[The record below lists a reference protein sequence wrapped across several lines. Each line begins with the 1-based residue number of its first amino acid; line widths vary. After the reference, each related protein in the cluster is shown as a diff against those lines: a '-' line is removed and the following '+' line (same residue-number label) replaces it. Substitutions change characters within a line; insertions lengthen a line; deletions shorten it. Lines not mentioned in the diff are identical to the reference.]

1 MLPDGIGVIY
11 GAKILGTPLRA
22 KLPGI
27 DFASALM
34 AQMGQEGKS
43 VFLLG
48 AKPGVADAAAEKMR
62 ERFPGLVIAGT
73 NDGYFQDD
81 DPVVE
86 KINAAQPDLLLVC
99 LGAPKQELWM
109 QRNAP
114 RLRVGLMAGLGG
126 SLDVFAGNVKRA
138 PKLFQKPDSSGFTGS
153 SKSQRIGRMMKLPKF
168 LFAAIGC
175 KLRGRNTMAKGKL
188 IVLEGIDGSGK
199 SAQYR
204 RLCAR
209 FDEMGMAYHHIVFP
223 RYDQESSAL
232 IRMYLNG
239 AFGAHPSDV
248 NAYAASTFFAV
259 DRYASYRTDWGEIY
273 ENGGL
278 ILSDRYTTSNAIHQG
293 SNCRRRSCRP
303 SLTGC
308 TIWST
313 ARWACRARIW
323 CSIWTWTCRPRSSGC
338 STGRKS
344 RIPRPIFM
352 SRTCP
357 IWKTAC
363 ASAASLPRTM
373 AGRSCRL

>member
-1 MLPDGIGVIY
+1 MRIDVMGVGFDSLTMDEAVARARDLMAERRAAYVVTPNPEIVMLCRDDPAAMQAVQGADLVLPDGIGVIY

-126 SLDVFAGNVKRA
+126 SLDVFA
-138 PKLFQKPDSSGFTGS
+138 
-153 SKSQRIGRMMKLPKF
+153 
-168 LFAAIGC
+168 
-175 KLRGRNTMAKGKL
+175 
-188 IVLEGIDGSGK
+188 E
-199 SAQYR
+199 
-204 RLCAR
+204 
-209 FDEMGMAYHHIVFP
+209 VFP
-223 RYDQESSAL
+223 EARTRVVLPAPQRAE
-232 IRMYLNG
+232 
-239 AFGAHPSDV
+239 AHRPHDEAAEIPVCGHRLQTSGEETPWRRV
-248 NAYAASTFFAV
+248 N
-259 DRYASYRTDWGEIY
+259 
-273 ENGGL
+273 
-278 ILSDRYTTSNAIHQG
+278 
-293 SNCRRRSCRP
+293 
-303 SLTGC
+303 
-308 TIWST
+308 
-313 ARWACRARIW
+313 
-323 CSIWTWTCRPRSSGC
+323 
-338 STGRKS
+338 
-344 RIPRPIFM
+344 
-352 SRTCP
+352 
-357 IWKTAC
+357 
-363 ASAASLPRTM
+363 
-373 AGRSCRL
+373 